1 MSILL
6 VLAFDNESGA
16 REMISQ
22 VQAQQRQQLLIVSDA
37 ALIIRQTDDK
47 IKVKQANSLVGSGA
61 WGGAFWGLLIGQHF
75 WLPPSPSNTETET
88 TSVNNTT
95 SDCGIDADFL
105 EQVGLAIDPGYS
117 ALFMIVPYMT
127 EEILAVLTGYSD
139 TLLYTTLSGGSDAKL
154 REAFGIV

>member
-1 MSILL
+1 M
-6 VLAFDNESGA
+6 
-16 REMISQ
+16 
-22 VQAQQRQQLLIVSDA
+22 
-37 ALIIRQTDDK
+37 
-47 IKVKQANSLVGSGA
+47 
-61 WGGAFWGLLIGQHF
+61 LIGQHF

-127 EEILAVLTGYSD
+127 EEILAVLAGYSD
-139 TLLYTTLSGGSDAKL
+139 TLLYTTLRGGSDAKL